1 MRCPRRLAALTAA
14 AVLGLAACSGGS
26 PEKPEAQ
33 SSRDSDVEDPG
44 HVTDPERQ
52 GPVEI
57 RGAQEGGTVRVR
69 DHVLLT
75 TTLDPTEA
83 YYTDSTS
90 LLSGL
95 VVRSLTQ
102 YAYDESTGNL
112 VLVPDLATD
121 LGTPNETYTE
131 WTFTLRD
138 GVRYENGDAVTVED
152 IGFAID
158 RSFDRTAFPTGA
170 TYSNEYFLNGDT
182 YEGPYTDGKQSS
194 CDCYRIDG
202 STITIM
208 MARPFPEMPYWG
220 AHPALSAIPEAE
232 ADPRG
237 YRHHPLATGPYKFGE
252 YTPAESLTLVRNE
265 EWDPATDPART
276 QYPDT
281 YDFRTRVPS
290 PQVARSILSDSR
302 EGRTTITRENVLA
315 QDYRTF
321 KAEAPER
328 LVLGGSPCTYFV
340 APDYRKVTDIDVR
353 RALGYAYP
361 YKAVNMAA
369 GHIEGVTAIPAD
381 NLMPPGVPGREEYD
395 PEPDLGTFETDT
407 VKARQLLAGS
417 GNLGFEVTFLWR
429 TDSDVDTRVKDVTV
443 KSLTDAGFKAT
454 PVPTTE
460 AEYFKARDDVDSDV
474 NLRAAG
480 WCSDWTSGFSWFPP
494 VLETTNLEEEGFGVN
509 LSAFSEKDVDDRI
522 DEVLELPLEDQA
534 AAWNDLDRYVS
545 ETYYPVITT
554 HYTGVAQVHG
564 SKIGGHFAD
573 GVYGQPTWKN
583 IHVLP

>member
-33 SSRDSDVEDPG
+33 SSRDRDVEDPG

-57 RGAQEGGTVRVR
+57 QGAQEGGTVRVR
-69 DHVLLT
+69 DNVLLT

-102 YAYDESTGNL
+102 YAYDEESGRL

-121 LGTPNETYTE
+121 LGTPNESYTE
-131 WTFTLRD
+131 WAFTLRD

-182 YEGPYTDGKQSS
+182 YEGPYTDQKRSS
-194 CDCYRIDG
+194 CDCYEIDG
-202 STITIM
+202 STITIT
-208 MARPFPEMPYWG
+208 MARPFPDMPYWG
-220 AHPALSAIPEAE
+220 AHPAMSAIPEAE
-232 ADPRG
+232 ADPRE
-237 YRHHPLATGPYKFGE
+237 YRLRPLATGPYKFQE
-252 YTPAESLTLVRNE
+252 YTPSRSLTLVRNE
-265 EWDPATDPART
+265 EWDPRTDPART

-281 YDFRTRVPS
+281 YDFKTQVPLHEVGRT
-290 PQVARSILSDSR
+290 ILADSGK
-302 EGRTTITRENVLA
+302 GRTTMTREDVLA
-315 QDYRTF
+315 QDYRIF
-321 KAEAPER
+321 KTEAPER
-328 LVLGGSPCTYFV
+328 LVLGGSPCTYYL
-340 APDYRKVTDIDVR
+340 ALDYRKITDIDVR
-353 RALGYAYP
+353 KALGYAYP
-361 YKAVNMAA
+361 YKAANMAA
-369 GHIEGVTAIPAD
+369 GFIEGVTAVPGS

-395 PEPDLGTFETDT
+395 PDPDRGDFETDT
-407 VKARQLLAGS
+407 VKAKQLLEDS
-417 GNLGFEVTFLWR
+417 GNLGYEVTFLWR
-429 TDSDVDTRVKDVTV
+429 TDNDLDTLLKDVTI
-443 KSLTDAGFKAT
+443 KSLTDAGFKAI

-460 AEYFKARDDVDSDV
+460 ATYFRARGDVDSDV
-474 NLRAAG
+474 NLRAVG
-480 WCSDWTSGFSWFPP
+480 WCSDWSSGSSWLPP
-494 VLETTNLEEEGFGVN
+494 LLASTDLEEEGFGVN

-522 DEVLELPLEDQA
+522 AEVLELPLEEQA
-534 AAWNDLDRYVS
+534 AAWNELDEYVT
-545 ETYYPVITT
+545 ETYYPLITT
-554 HYTGVAQVHG
+554 RYAGVAQAHG

-573 GVYGQPTWKN
+573 SVYGQPTWKN
-583 IHVLP
+583 IRVIP